1 MKIKEMEA
9 NQKPREKAIQYG
21 VEHLSD
27 LELIALLL
35 QSGNRNRS
43 VFDLAQ
49 DVLNV
54 SQGLSNLCSM
64 SIQQLM
70 KISGI
75 KQVKALQLV
84 ASIELSKRVLR
95 NHVYKTQILSAQ
107 DVVDWFYLEYGTKPQ
122 EYFVV
127 VYLNTKSMIITH
139 KVLSIGTLNESCIHP
154 RDIFKEA
161 YLQSA
166 YSILCVHNHPS
177 GDCTPSQSDKRCTE
191 QIQEIAEIMGI
202 RFMDHVIVGTKEWYS
217 FAQHQCMR

>member
-1 MKIKEMEA
+1 
-9 NQKPREKAIQYG
+9 
-21 VEHLSD
+21 
-27 LELIALLL
+27 
-35 QSGNRNRS
+35 
-43 VFDLAQ
+43 
-49 DVLNV
+49 
-54 SQGLSNLCSM
+54 
-64 SIQQLM
+64 
-70 KISGI
+70 
-75 KQVKALQLV
+75 
-84 ASIELSKRVLR
+84 
-95 NHVYKTQILSAQ
+95 
-107 DVVDWFYLEYGTKPQ
+107 
-122 EYFVV
+122 
-127 VYLNTKSMIITH
+127 MIITH